1 MNSTPVI
8 ELPTSTILPMLPAAD
23 IATFFF
29 YAIVAIYAI
38 FTGVLYYHWNTYT
51 SDKAVAALTYTAY
64 FIITIPLMLTISG
77 SIFLVN

>member
-1 MNSTPVI
+1 MNSVPNVA
-8 ELPTSTILPMLPAAD
+8 LPTTTLLPMLPGAD

-38 FTGVLYYHWNTYT
+38 FTGILYYHWSAYA
-51 SDKAVAALTYTAY
+51 SDKAVAALTYAAY

-77 SIFLVN
+77 SIYLIN